1 MPPPVSA
8 GSHGA
13 PAPGNLLN
21 NIQALRFYAAFA
33 VVLYHSRK
41 LFTALGLEGE
51 WFLDSAKFG
60 NAGVDVFFV
69 ISGYV
74 MWYTTFRDPRTLA
87 TSVDFVRRRLYRI
100 YLGYWP
106 FYFLAAAVTLLVA
119 ERDPANIYWF
129 RSFFLLNPTIR
140 HQVLGVAWT
149 LSYELYFYGI
159 FALLILASVVWA
171 RRALVLLLAT
181 TLVVNL
187 LWRTNTWELSFFVSP
202 FLIEFFAGSLLA
214 AYLGQCRSRLL
225 LLACAV
231 LVVVVVAWAVT
242 LPRFHMYRVQG
253 FGVAAML
260 IVLAGVLAENTR
272 LYVASRRWVF
282 LGNCSYSIYLGHF
295 VLLWVYMYVIRQLE
309 FEATLP
315 VAALVYFSYL
325 GLVILISIASYRYI
339 EAPLYKYALKN
350 WRWPSRSTP

>member
-1 MPPPVSA
+1 MAAEAGTGHGQVS
-8 GSHGA
+8 
-13 PAPGNLLN
+13 LLN
-21 NIQALRFYAAFA
+21 NVQALRFYAAFA
-33 VVLYHSRK
+33 VVLFHSRK
-41 LFTALGLEGE
+41 LFNALGLEGD

-74 MWYTTFRDPRTLA
+74 MWYTTCNGSRTGA
-87 TSVDFVRRRLYRI
+87 SSADFVRRRLYRI

-106 FYFLAAAVTLLVA
+106 FYFLAAAVTLVIA

-129 RSFFLLNPTIR
+129 KSFFLLNPTIR

-159 FALLILASVVWA
+159 FALLILISVTRA
-171 RRALVLLLAT
+171 RQVLGCLLAATLLL
-181 TLVVNL
+181 NL
-187 LWRTNTWELSFFVSP
+187 LLPTNTWDLAFFVSP

-214 AYLGQCRSRLL
+214 AYLSQCRSRLL
-225 LLACAV
+225 LLACLV

-242 LPRFHMYRVQG
+242 LPRFHMHRVQG
-253 FGVAAML
+253 FGLAAAL

-272 LYVASRRWVF
+272 LYIASRWWVF

-295 VLLWVYMYVIRQLE
+295 VLLWVYMHLLGQLE
-309 FEATLP
+309 VTLALP
-315 VAALVYFSYL
+315 TAILVYFSYL
-325 GLVILISIASYRYI
+325 LLVILTSIASYRFI
-339 EAPLYKYALKN
+339 EAPLYKYALRN
-350 WRWPSRSTP
+350 WRLPRFGSP

>member
-1 MPPPVSA
+1 MAPPMVAESRGLPE
-8 GSHGA
+8 
-13 PAPGNLLN
+13 PANLLN

-41 LFTALGLEGE
+41 LFTALGLEGD
-51 WFLDSAKFG
+51 WFLESAKFG

-74 MWYTTFRDPRTLA
+74 MWHTTCNGER
-87 TSVDFVRRRLYRI
+87 SVASSADFVRRRLYRI

-106 FYFLAAAVTLLVA
+106 FYFLAAAVTLLIA

-129 RSFFLLNPTIR
+129 KSFFLLNPTIR

-149 LSYELYFYGI
+149 LSYELYFYAI
-159 FALLILASVVWA
+159 FALLILISVTSA
-171 RRALVLLLAT
+171 RRALVFLLAATLLL
-181 TLVVNL
+181 NL
-187 LWRTNTWELSFFVSP
+187 LLPTNTWDLSFFVSP

-214 AYLGQCRSRLL
+214 AYLSQCRSRLL
-225 LLACAV
+225 LLACVV
-231 LVVVVVAWAVT
+231 LVVVMVSWAVT
-242 LPRFHMYRVQG
+242 LPRFHMHRVQG

-260 IVLAGVLAENTR
+260 IVLGGVLAENSR
-272 LYVASRRWVF
+272 LYVASRSWVF

-295 VLLWVYMYVIRQLE
+295 VLLWVYMHVIRQCGAELS
-309 FEATLP
+309 LP
-315 VAALVYFSYL
+315 TAIVVYLSYL
-325 GLVILISIASYRYI
+325 AVVILVSIASYRFV

-350 WRWPSRSTP
+350 WRFRRADS

>member
-202 FLIEFFAGSLLA
+202 FLIEFFAGSR
-214 AYLGQCRSRLL
+214 G
-225 LLACAV
+225 
-231 LVVVVVAWAVT
+231 
-242 LPRFHMYRVQG
+242 G
-253 FGVAAML
+253 
-260 IVLAGVLAENTR
+260 
-272 LYVASRRWVF
+272 
-282 LGNCSYSIYLGHF
+282 
-295 VLLWVYMYVIRQLE
+295 
-309 FEATLP
+309 
-315 VAALVYFSYL
+315 
-325 GLVILISIASYRYI
+325 
-339 EAPLYKYALKN
+339 
-350 WRWPSRSTP
+350 